1 MIGIFGILLSLCLL
15 MYLAYRGVNVL
26 VLAPVL
32 ALVAVL
38 FDGNAP
44 VLATYTQIFMVGMGK
59 FTVKYFPIFL
69 LGAIFGKLM
78 EDSGSAKV
86 IAGRIVQKV
95 GRKHAIL
102 AVVLSCAVLTYG
114 GVSVFVVAF
123 AVYPLAAALFR
134 EADVPKRLI
143 PGAIALGSFTFTMTC
158 LPGTVQIH
166 NLIPMP
172 YFKTTAFAAPVAGTL
187 GGLLMLTGGML
198 WLNGRARRGARA
210 GEGYGTGHTNEAPAE
225 FTGRLP
231 GFPVACLPIVA
242 VIALNYVFSEHVF
255 SAGAVFNWNTD
266 YLADPKFGSITLSDV
281 GGIWSIIAA
290 LVLSIGLVA
299 VLNFRSLSKLND
311 SLGQGAVGSLIPI
324 FNTASVVGYGATVA
338 SLAAFTTVKD
348 WVLGLSP
355 GNPLISEAV
364 AVNVLSGITGSAS
377 GGMSIALET
386 LGDTY
391 YQLALQAGVSPELMH
406 RLAAMASGG
415 LDTLPHNGAVIT
427 LLTISGLTHRDSY
440 KDIAVVSLV
449 IPVAATAII
458 LTLGT
463 LLGSF

>member
-1 MIGIFGILLSLCLL
+1 MTGIFGIVGIGLSLVLL

-26 VLAPVL
+26 ILAPVL

-38 FDGNAP
+38 FDRSAP
-44 VLATYTQIFMVGMGK
+44 VFGTYTQIFMVGMGK

-78 EDSGSAKV
+78 EDSGSARV
-86 IAGRIVQKV
+86 IARKIVERAGKE
-95 GRKHAIL
+95 RAIL
-102 AVVLSCAVLTYG
+102 AIVLSCALLTYG

-134 EADVPKRLI
+134 AADVPKRLI
-143 PGAIALGSFTFTMTC
+143 PGSIALGSFTFTMTC

-172 YFKTTAFAAPVAGTL
+172 YFKTTAFAAPVLGTL
-187 GGLLMLTGGML
+187 GGLLMFAGGML
-198 WLNGRARRGARA
+198 WLDRRARAGARA
-210 GEGYGTGHTNEAPAE
+210 GEGYGSGHSHEAPA
-225 FTGRLP
+225 TLP
-231 GFPVACLPIVA
+231 AKLPSFPAAVLPIVA
-242 VIALNYVFSEHVF
+242 VIVLNYVFSEHIIPRWD
-255 SAGAVFNWNTD
+255 AA
-266 YLADPKFGSITLSDV
+266 YLAEPKFGSTDL
-281 GGIWSIIAA
+281 GELRGIWSILAA

-299 VLNFRSLSKLND
+299 ALSFRSLLRLND
-311 SLGQGAVGSLIPI
+311 SLSQGAAGSLVPI
-324 FNTASVVGYGATVA
+324 FNTASVVGYGATIA
-338 SLAAFTTVKD
+338 SLAAFVVVKD
-348 WVLGLSP
+348 SVLGLAP

-364 AVNVLSGITGSAS
+364 AINVLAGITGSAS
-377 GGMSIALET
+377 GGMSIALEA

-391 YQLALQAGVSPELMH
+391 YALGTQAGLDPGLMH
-406 RLAAMASGG
+406 RIAAMASGG

-427 LLTISGLTHRDSY
+427 LLAICGLTHRQSY

-449 IPVAATAII
+449 VPLVATAII

-463 LLGSF
+463 LFGSF

>member
-1 MIGIFGILLSLCLL
+1 MIGIFGILLSLILL

-44 VLATYTQIFMVGMGK
+44 VFATYTQIFMVGMGK
-59 FTVKYFPIFL
+59 FAVKYFPIFL

-86 IAGRIVQKV
+86 IAGKIVEKL
-95 GRKHAIL
+95 GRGHAIL
-102 AVVLSCAVLTYG
+102 AVVLSCAFLTYG

-210 GEGYGTGHTNEAPAE
+210 GEGYGTGHTNEAPAQ

-231 GFPVACLPIVA
+231 GFPAACLPIVA
-242 VIALNYVFSEHVF
+242 VIALNYVFSEHVVPHW
-255 SAGAVFNWNTD
+255 SAD
-266 YLADPKFGSITLSDV
+266 YLANPKFGSTTLDEV
-281 GGIWSIIAA
+281 GGIWSILAA

-299 VLNFRSLSKLND
+299 ALNFRSLWKLND

-338 SLAAFTTVKD
+338 SLAAFVTVKD

-391 YQLALQAGVSPELMH
+391 YQLGTQAGVSPELMH
-406 RLAAMASGG
+406 RIAAMASGG

-440 KDIAVVSLV
+440 KDIAVVSLI

-463 LLGSF
+463 LFGSF

>member
-1 MIGIFGILLSLCLL
+1 MIGIFGILLSLVLL

-44 VLATYTQIFMVGMGK
+44 VFGTYTQIFMVGMGK

-86 IAGRIVQKV
+86 IAGKIVEKV
-95 GRKHAIL
+95 GRGHAIL
-102 AVVLSCAVLTYG
+102 AVVLSCAFLTYG

-225 FTGRLP
+225 FSGRLP

-242 VIALNYVFSEHVF
+242 VIALNYVFSEHVVPHW
-255 SAGAVFNWNTD
+255 SAD
-266 YLADPKFGSITLSDV
+266 YLANPKFGSTTLDEV
-281 GGIWSIIAA
+281 QGIWSIIAA

-299 VLNFRSLSKLND
+299 ALNFRSLSKFND
-311 SLGQGAVGSLIPI
+311 SLGQGAAGSLIPI
-324 FNTASVVGYGATVA
+324 FNTASVVGFGATVA
-338 SLAAFTTVKD
+338 SLAAFVTVKE
-348 WVLGLSP
+348 WVLGISP
-355 GNPLISEAV
+355 GNPLISEAI

-377 GGMSIALET
+377 GGMSIALEA

-391 YQLALQAGVSPELMH
+391 YQLGTQAGVSPELMH
-406 RLAAMASGG
+406 RIAAMASGG

-449 IPVAATAII
+449 IPVAATAVI
-458 LTLGT
+458 LTVGT
-463 LLGSF
+463 LFGSF